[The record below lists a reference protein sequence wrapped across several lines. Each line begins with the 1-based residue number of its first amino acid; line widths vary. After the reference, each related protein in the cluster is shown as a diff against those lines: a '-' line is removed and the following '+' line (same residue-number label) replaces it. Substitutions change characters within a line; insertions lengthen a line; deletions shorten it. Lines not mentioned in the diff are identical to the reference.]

1 MKPPKIYYVSL
12 KVGSREFIGEGNTRQ
27 AARHCAA
34 TKALE
39 ILRNLP
45 LPDAE
50 KLKALAAEKAAAEK
64 EAEGE
69 TENNIGW
76 GYKTFFMLNSTEHET
91 PTAHK

>member
-69 TENNIGW
+69 KLRNKQVRKKPRKILSI
-76 GYKTFFMLNSTEHET
+76 KS
-91 PTAHK
+91 